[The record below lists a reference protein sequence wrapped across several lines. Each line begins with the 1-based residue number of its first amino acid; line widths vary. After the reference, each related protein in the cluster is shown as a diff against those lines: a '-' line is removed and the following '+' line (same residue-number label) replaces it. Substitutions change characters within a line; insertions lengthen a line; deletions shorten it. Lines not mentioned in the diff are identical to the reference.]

1 LSFEQAKMQVDR
13 GIEATAAALGDGGA
27 AQVAPFFRFPG
38 FGHTDAIEDYLRGQ
52 GIMVW
57 GADAPA
63 DDWRKITANEIA
75 RRAIRRLESKGKGI
89 LLLHDIHAR
98 TVEALPIILAELKER
113 GFHIVHVVP
122 TTPERPATETV
133 ASAWRLHSRA
143 GPTAPVIMIAS
154 VQNLDAESLAK
165 LNADQLC
172 TLPAADDEPR
182 AFRRHIRPLREA
194 RLHRE
199 ITVTRHHETRRSA
212 ASNDAPIKVAGR
224 KHRSHPAR
232 DTHIAHGEANV
243 PVGVSHN
250 VE

>member
-1 LSFEQAKMQVDR
+1 MQ
-13 GIEATAAALGDGGA
+13 
-27 AQVAPFFRFPG
+27 
-38 FGHTDAIEDYLRGQ
+38 
-52 GIMVW
+52 
-57 GADAPA
+57 
-63 DDWRKITANEIA
+63 
-75 RRAIRRLESKGKGI
+75 
-89 LLLHDIHAR
+89 R

-143 GPTAPVIMIAS
+143 GPAAPVIMIAS
-154 VQNLDAESLAK
+154 VQNPDAESLAK

-199 ITVTRHHETRRSA
+199 TKITLHEARHSA
-212 ASNDAPIKVAGR
+212 KADTPIKVAGR